1 MKTSEE
7 ARQSGLYAS
16 ACCGEELLFGK
27 GDTLWRCPQCQHL
40 CDWELVKIADSTR
53 DLENLERLTS
63 ESAVA

>member
-7 ARQSGLYAS
+7 ARQSGLYTS

-27 GDTLWRCPQCQHL
+27 GDTFWRCPQCQHL
-40 CDWELVKIADSTR
+40 CDWELVKIAVSTL
-53 DLENLERLTS
+53 DLENLDRLRS

>member
-7 ARQSGLYAS
+7 ARRSGLYAS

-40 CDWELVKIADSTR
+40 CDWELVKVAASG
-53 DLENLERLTS
+53 DLDKGERLGT
-63 ESAVA
+63 AVA